1 VSNPTPPLQTAMTR
15 RALIAVALSVAVV
28 GLTTTAI
35 TVGAR
40 GVADDLGVSLRTLG
54 WIVNAYLLA
63 AASLALVGGRM
74 GDVVGR
80 ARTFLLGLVVI
91 VVGSLC
97 GALAPG
103 AELLIVARAVQGVGA
118 ALALPAGIE
127 VIAAFSSDR
136 AASRAFS
143 VRSVTYACAF
153 AIGPLVGG
161 LLTDYLSWR
170 LIFALAALLSVAAI
184 VVGLPLLHHMGRG
197 GHRPTRDWR
206 GAVLAAGASFLFVLA
221 AERSRVWGLDSWM
234 FWATVL
240 VGVVFVGAFVAV
252 ERSAEHPLIHPA
264 LLRDRV
270 VAGANI
276 ATFGASLGM
285 VGLLYFFNVFAQSA
299 AQFDATVLA
308 VLMALTPFII
318 SMIAFAQ
325 LSHWLAKRLGFRG
338 PAMVGM
344 GLMVVGFA
352 LLGRTTS
359 GSTRVDLALPLLLCG
374 VGAGIANAGL
384 IGPAV
389 LGLPTG
395 RLNEAAGIVSLTRF
409 LGSAFALALGTSA
422 YLSASGSTTAAT
434 TAIDPDGAPMRLGG
448 EAFRAALTQLDNDL
462 QGPFLAAV
470 RDDTAA
476 AFAST
481 MQLTAV
487 VLCVVWVLSAYLL
500 RPRATARAE

>member
-1 VSNPTPPLQTAMTR
+1 MELSPP
-15 RALIAVALSVAVV
+15 
-28 GLTTTAI
+28 
-35 TVGAR
+35 
-40 GVADDLGVSLRTLG
+40 D
-54 WIVNAYLLA
+54 
-63 AASLALVGGRM
+63 
-74 GDVVGR
+74 
-80 ARTFLLGLVVI
+80 
-91 VVGSLC
+91 
-97 GALAPG
+97 

-143 VRSVTYACAF
+143 LRGVTYACSF

-170 LIFALAALLSVAAI
+170 LIFVLAALLAAGAI
-184 VVGLPLLHHMGRG
+184 IVGLPLLHHMGRG
-197 GHRPTRDWR
+197 GRRPTRDWR
-206 GAVLAAGASFLFVLA
+206 GAVLVSGASFLFVLA
-221 AERSRVWGLDSWM
+221 AERSRVWGVESWM
-234 FWATVL
+234 FWLTVL
-240 VGVVFVGAFVAV
+240 LGVALVGGFVAV
-252 ERSAEHPLIHPA
+252 ERSTDHPLIHPA
-264 LLRDRV
+264 LLRDRL

-276 ATFGASLGM
+276 ATFGAALGM

-308 VLMALTPFII
+308 VLMALAPFII

-338 PAMVGM
+338 PVMVGM

-352 LLGRTTS
+352 LLGRTTA
-359 GSTRVDLALPLLLCG
+359 GSTRADLALPLVLCG

-389 LGLPTG
+389 LGLPRG
-395 RLNEAAGIVSLTRF
+395 RLNEAAGIVSFTRF

-422 YLSASGSTTAAT
+422 YLAATGSPAAISTT
-434 TAIDPDGAPMRLGG
+434 IDPDASPMRLGG
-448 EAFRAALTQLDNDL
+448 DAFRAALAQLDNDL

-470 RDDTAA
+470 REDTAA

-487 VLCVVWVLSAYLL
+487 VLCVVWVVSAFLL
-500 RPRATARAE
+500 RPRATARAG